1 MLRIFAIICLK
12 NACQY
17 ASECKSTC
25 TRNFIIHV
33 NTKYMSTCKKLH
45 VNIQKNACQVAF
57 ERSTCISAKKNR
69 MLTFFPNMH
78 VREKSYVNMRHLFL
92 MRSLEKVAGE
102 AEGENGNWK
111 IKLIIFVGGTSGS
124 TGECTDFVFER
135 ELFIGTQFSILYT
148 SVYPPVKG
156 RVSMIVLR
164 NFKSWSPK
172 KCNQKRFGLWVAEH
186 ARHGPM
192 LVFRTE
198 IGGAEWLS
206 KPRRCIAWSTPRV
219 GQFWE
224 WLALGKQD
232 GEGVKGS
239 REMTLFIGTRFSN
252 LYTAVDTRVYLK
264 EGTYHTRLFRG

>member
-1 MLRIFAIICLK
+1 M
-12 NACQY
+12 
-17 ASECKSTC
+17 
-25 TRNFIIHV
+25 
-33 NTKYMSTCKKLH
+33 
-45 VNIQKNACQVAF
+45 QKIACQV
-57 ERSTCISAKKNR
+57 
-69 MLTFFPNMH
+69 MH

-172 KCNQKRFGLWVAEH
+172 KCNQKRFGL
-186 ARHGPM
+186 
-192 LVFRTE
+192 
-198 IGGAEWLS
+198 
-206 KPRRCIAWSTPRV
+206 
-219 GQFWE
+219 
-224 WLALGKQD
+224 
-232 GEGVKGS
+232 
-239 REMTLFIGTRFSN
+239 
-252 LYTAVDTRVYLK
+252 
-264 EGTYHTRLFRG
+264 

>member
-1 MLRIFAIICLK
+1 MR
-12 NACQY
+12 
-17 ASECKSTC
+17 SEISHTKQTFEAVFQHDSYIVHGLLLPKS
-25 TRNFIIHV
+25 
-33 NTKYMSTCKKLH
+33 
-45 VNIQKNACQVAF
+45 
-57 ERSTCISAKKNR
+57 
-69 MLTFFPNMH
+69 H

-172 KCNQKRFGLWVAEH
+172 KCNQKRFGL
-186 ARHGPM
+186 
-192 LVFRTE
+192 
-198 IGGAEWLS
+198 
-206 KPRRCIAWSTPRV
+206 
-219 GQFWE
+219 
-224 WLALGKQD
+224 
-232 GEGVKGS
+232 
-239 REMTLFIGTRFSN
+239 
-252 LYTAVDTRVYLK
+252 
-264 EGTYHTRLFRG
+264 